1 MIYHLLKL
9 NTAGLTTAAGING
22 APLLIDP
29 TGFGLGA
36 GTSINSWLKPSVN
49 KLTIS
54 LAKPPPPG
62 PSVLLPPPEMPAVR
76 VRAQVYTVKPGSSTN
91 EPDRTLAKF
100 DRVANDTDP
109 LPLER
114 EVAFIVE
121 VPPPTKLW
129 NDAVQLDGIS
139 PADKQQLK
147 ALVQK
152 HAEAIITRNV
162 DGLSTLLDYKTTDC
176 ALADGQ
182 DPVAMR
188 RVIQNQYRDAM
199 FAEPSLKTDAQLDH
213 LNFKLVAG
221 GQVVWVFRSL
231 AKPALVV
238 TSPTKRFTLPIY
250 AAMIGGAWRIV
261 R

>member
-1 MIYHLLKL
+1 MTYHLLKL
-9 NTAGLTTAAGING
+9 NTAGLTTIAGVNG
-22 APLLIDP
+22 APLLVDP
-29 TGFGLGA
+29 SGFGLGG
-36 GTSINSWLKPSVN
+36 GTGVNPWLKPGIN

-62 PSVLLPPPEMPAVR
+62 PSILLPPPPMPPIR
-76 VRAQVYTVKPGSSTN
+76 VRAQVYTVKANSSDN
-91 EPDRTLAKF
+91 EPDKILAKF
-100 DRVANDTDP
+100 ERTANDADP

-114 EVAFIVE
+114 EIAFAVE
-121 VPPPTKLW
+121 DPPPVRLW
-129 NDAVQLDGIS
+129 NDAAQMDGIS

-152 HAEAIITRNV
+152 HADAIITRNV
-162 DGLSTLLDYKTTDC
+162 DGLVALLDYKTTDS
-176 ALADGQ
+176 ALAEGQ
-182 DPVAMR
+182 DPGAAR

-199 FAEPSLKTDAQLDH
+199 FSEPKLNTDVQLDQ
-213 LNFKLVAG
+213 LNFKLIVG
-221 GQVVWVFRSL
+221 GQVVWIFRSL

-250 AAMIGGAWRIV
+250 AAMIRGTWRIV